1 MKIRKK
7 PDLLV
12 VLTVFVG
19 LGILFSSLSQGL
31 LNTTPPSNIITEN
44 SAKLGSSMLVRTPTQ
59 GRFVN
64 VSTNVSTT
72 ATVTS
77 PDKDAKQQDAFSELQ
92 PPTEYLP

>member
-7 PDLLV
+7 PDILV

-31 LNTTPPSNIITEN
+31 LNTPSNTITKN
-44 SAKLGSSMLVRTPTQ
+44 NTAKLGSSMLVRTPTQ

-64 VSTNVSTT
+64 VSTNVSTM
-72 ATVTS
+72 VTS
-77 PDKDAKQQDAFSELQ
+77 PDKEAKQQEAFNELQ